1 MLNLDDLWIQASRF
15 DTPTERLTDPIPVL
29 FQSGYLTIKGYE
41 KNGKLYHLCFPN
53 QEVRQGFSES
63 LVWYY
68 TAQDM
73 KRYDAIV
80 YAYSKNVLINDDM
93 GAFMPHLKA
102 FYDKFPYTIINNNER
117 HYQAVMYTIFA
128 MLGADV
134 SPELPTSDGRID
146 LVLKTV
152 DCIFIFELKYGKDAV
167 TAINQI
173 EEKKYFSAFAD
184 DKRKKFL
191 VGINFS
197 DDSRT
202 IDDWTVIG
210 G

>member
-1 MLNLDDLWIQASRF
+1 MS
-15 DTPTERLTDPIPVL
+15 
-29 FQSGYLTIKGYE
+29 
-41 KNGKLYHLCFPN
+41 
-53 QEVRQGFSES
+53 
-63 LVWYY
+63 
-68 TAQDM
+68 
-73 KRYDAIV
+73 
-80 YAYSKNVLINDDM
+80 
-93 GAFMPHLKA
+93 AFLPHLKT
-102 FYDKFPYTIINNNER
+102 FYDKFPYTLVNNNER

-128 MLGADV
+128 MLGTDIT
-134 SPELPTSDGRID
+134 PEQPTSDGRID
-146 LVLKTV
+146 MVLKT
-152 DCIFIFELKYGKDAV
+152 DDYIFIFELKYGKDAV

>member
-1 MLNLDDLWIQASRF
+1 MAVSWKSVILRKSVSNMKYPIGIQTFEQIIEEGCSYVDKTTLVYQLAHYAKNQFLSRPRGF
-15 DTPTERLTDPIPVL
+15 
-29 FQSGYLTIKGYE
+29 
-41 KNGKLYHLCFPN
+41 GK
-53 QEVRQGFSES
+53 S
-63 LVWYY
+63 LLV
-68 TAQDM
+68 
-73 KRYDAIV
+73 
-80 YAYSKNVLINDDM
+80 
-93 GAFMPHLKA
+93 
-102 FYDKFPYTIINNNER
+102 
-117 HYQAVMYTIFA
+117 YTIFA

-184 DKRKKFL
+184 DKHKKFL
-191 VGINFS
+191 VGIN
-197 DDSRT
+197 DSRT

>member
-1 MLNLDDLWIQASRF
+1 MKYPIGIQTFEQIIEEGCSYVDKTTLVYQLAHYAKNQFLSRPRGF
-15 DTPTERLTDPIPVL
+15 
-29 FQSGYLTIKGYE
+29 
-41 KNGKLYHLCFPN
+41 GK
-53 QEVRQGFSES
+53 S
-63 LVWYY
+63 LLV
-68 TAQDM
+68 
-73 KRYDAIV
+73 
-80 YAYSKNVLINDDM
+80 
-93 GAFMPHLKA
+93 
-102 FYDKFPYTIINNNER
+102 
-117 HYQAVMYTIFA
+117 YTIFA

-184 DKRKKFL
+184 YKHKKFL

>member
-1 MLNLDDLWIQASRF
+1 MAVSKKKCNFAEKCEQYEISNRNSDIWTNHRRGYSYVDKTTLVYQLAHYAKNQFLSRPRGF
-15 DTPTERLTDPIPVL
+15 
-29 FQSGYLTIKGYE
+29 
-41 KNGKLYHLCFPN
+41 GK
-53 QEVRQGFSES
+53 S
-63 LVWYY
+63 LLV
-68 TAQDM
+68 
-73 KRYDAIV
+73 
-80 YAYSKNVLINDDM
+80 
-93 GAFMPHLKA
+93 
-102 FYDKFPYTIINNNER
+102 
-117 HYQAVMYTIFA
+117 YTIFA

>member
-1 MLNLDDLWIQASRF
+1 
-15 DTPTERLTDPIPVL
+15 
-29 FQSGYLTIKGYE
+29 
-41 KNGKLYHLCFPN
+41 
-53 QEVRQGFSES
+53 
-63 LVWYY
+63 
-68 TAQDM
+68 
-73 KRYDAIV
+73 
-80 YAYSKNVLINDDM
+80 
-93 GAFMPHLKA
+93 
-102 FYDKFPYTIINNNER
+102 
-117 HYQAVMYTIFA
+117 MYTIFA

-173 EEKKYFSAFAD
+173 EEKKYFFAFAD

>member
-1 MLNLDDLWIQASRF
+1 MKYPIGIQSFEQIIEEGYSYVDKTTLVFQLAHYAKNQFLSRPRGF
-15 DTPTERLTDPIPVL
+15 
-29 FQSGYLTIKGYE
+29 
-41 KNGKLYHLCFPN
+41 GK
-53 QEVRQGFSES
+53 S
-63 LVWYY
+63 LLV
-68 TAQDM
+68 
-73 KRYDAIV
+73 
-80 YAYSKNVLINDDM
+80 
-93 GAFMPHLKA
+93 
-102 FYDKFPYTIINNNER
+102 
-117 HYQAVMYTIFA
+117 YTIFA

-173 EEKKYFSAFAD
+173 EETKYFSAFAD

>member
-1 MLNLDDLWIQASRF
+1 MKYPIGIQTFEQIIEEDYSYVDKTTLVYQLAHYAKNQFLSRPRGF
-15 DTPTERLTDPIPVL
+15 
-29 FQSGYLTIKGYE
+29 
-41 KNGKLYHLCFPN
+41 GK
-53 QEVRQGFSES
+53 S
-63 LVWYY
+63 LLV
-68 TAQDM
+68 
-73 KRYDAIV
+73 
-80 YAYSKNVLINDDM
+80 
-93 GAFMPHLKA
+93 
-102 FYDKFPYTIINNNER
+102 
-117 HYQAVMYTIFA
+117 YTIFA

-146 LVLKTV
+146 MVLKT
-152 DCIFIFELKYGKDAV
+152 DDYIYIFELKYGKDAV

>member
-1 MLNLDDLWIQASRF
+1 MKYPIGIQTFEQIIEEDYSYVDKTTLVYLLAHYTKNQFLSRPRRF
-15 DTPTERLTDPIPVL
+15 
-29 FQSGYLTIKGYE
+29 
-41 KNGKLYHLCFPN
+41 GK
-53 QEVRQGFSES
+53 S
-63 LVWYY
+63 LLV
-68 TAQDM
+68 
-73 KRYDAIV
+73 
-80 YAYSKNVLINDDM
+80 
-93 GAFMPHLKA
+93 
-102 FYDKFPYTIINNNER
+102 
-117 HYQAVMYTIFA
+117 YTIFA

-184 DKRKKFL
+184 DMRKKFL

>member
-1 MLNLDDLWIQASRF
+1 MAVSWKSVILRKSVSNMKYPIGIQTFEQIIEEGCSYVDKTTLVYQLAHYAKNQFLSRPRGF
-15 DTPTERLTDPIPVL
+15 
-29 FQSGYLTIKGYE
+29 
-41 KNGKLYHLCFPN
+41 GK
-53 QEVRQGFSES
+53 S
-63 LVWYY
+63 LLV
-68 TAQDM
+68 
-73 KRYDAIV
+73 
-80 YAYSKNVLINDDM
+80 
-93 GAFMPHLKA
+93 
-102 FYDKFPYTIINNNER
+102 
-117 HYQAVMYTIFA
+117 YTIFA

-173 EEKKYFSAFAD
+173 EEKKYFFAFAD

>member
-1 MLNLDDLWIQASRF
+1 MRCI
-15 DTPTERLTDPIPVL
+15 
-29 FQSGYLTIKGYE
+29 FQHVKKEGNMS
-41 KNGKLYHLCFPN
+41 
-53 QEVRQGFSES
+53 
-63 LVWYY
+63 
-68 TAQDM
+68 
-73 KRYDAIV
+73 
-80 YAYSKNVLINDDM
+80 
-93 GAFMPHLKA
+93 AFLPHLKT
-102 FYDKFPYTIINNNER
+102 FYDKFPYTLINNNER

-146 LVLKTV
+146 LILKTV

>member
-1 MLNLDDLWIQASRF
+1 MKYPIGIQTFEQIIEEDYSYVDKTTLVYQLAHYAKNQFLSRPHGF
-15 DTPTERLTDPIPVL
+15 
-29 FQSGYLTIKGYE
+29 
-41 KNGKLYHLCFPN
+41 GK
-53 QEVRQGFSES
+53 S
-63 LVWYY
+63 LLV
-68 TAQDM
+68 
-73 KRYDAIV
+73 
-80 YAYSKNVLINDDM
+80 
-93 GAFMPHLKA
+93 
-102 FYDKFPYTIINNNER
+102 
-117 HYQAVMYTIFA
+117 YTIFA
-128 MLGADV
+128 ILGADV

-184 DKRKKFL
+184 DERKKFL

>member
-1 MLNLDDLWIQASRF
+1 MRKFVRD
-15 DTPTERLTDPIPVL
+15 
-29 FQSGYLTIKGYE
+29 FQ
-41 KNGKLYHLCFPN
+41 
-53 QEVRQGFSES
+53 
-63 LVWYY
+63 
-68 TAQDM
+68 
-73 KRYDAIV
+73 
-80 YAYSKNVLINDDM
+80 
-93 GAFMPHLKA
+93 KA
-102 FYDKFPYTIINNNER
+102 FSVTILLMSNV
-117 HYQAVMYTIFA
+117 HYFA

-173 EEKKYFSAFAD
+173 EEKKYFFAFAD

>member
-1 MLNLDDLWIQASRF
+1 MKYPIGIQTFEQIIEEDYSYVDKTTLVYQLAHYAKNQFLSRPRGF
-15 DTPTERLTDPIPVL
+15 
-29 FQSGYLTIKGYE
+29 
-41 KNGKLYHLCFPN
+41 GK
-53 QEVRQGFSES
+53 S
-63 LVWYY
+63 LLV
-68 TAQDM
+68 
-73 KRYDAIV
+73 
-80 YAYSKNVLINDDM
+80 
-93 GAFMPHLKA
+93 
-102 FYDKFPYTIINNNER
+102 
-117 HYQAVMYTIFA
+117 YTIFA

-173 EEKKYFSAFAD
+173 EEKKYFFAFAD

>member
-1 MLNLDDLWIQASRF
+1 MKYPIGIQTFEQIIEEDYSYVDKTTLVYQLAHYAKNQFLSRPRGF
-15 DTPTERLTDPIPVL
+15 
-29 FQSGYLTIKGYE
+29 
-41 KNGKLYHLCFPN
+41 GK
-53 QEVRQGFSES
+53 S
-63 LVWYY
+63 LLV
-68 TAQDM
+68 
-73 KRYDAIV
+73 
-80 YAYSKNVLINDDM
+80 
-93 GAFMPHLKA
+93 
-102 FYDKFPYTIINNNER
+102 
-117 HYQAVMYTIFA
+117 YTIFA

-173 EEKKYFSAFAD
+173 EEKKYFFAFAD
-184 DKRKKFL
+184 DKRNKFL